1 MAYSKIILAGGSGQ
15 IGPALTVFFKTLA
28 KEIVILTRN
37 PVPQKDKN
45 VTQVYWDGKSAGAWT
60 AELEGADFIVN
71 LTGKSINCLHN
82 DQNKSELVHSRIDS
96 VLAIA
101 KAIELAQNPP
111 QLWIQFCGID
121 GYGYHDNKICD
132 EKAAFNGEGFLPEL
146 SQQWENT
153 FWESTQALVGL
164 RKVSLRTSMV
174 LAKHAGIYP
183 KLKPLVRWWL
193 GGRQGSGEQWVSW
206 VHEADV
212 CRLVDWI
219 AQHKQIT
226 GAVNCT
232 APYPVSNA
240 DLMRTFR
247 KAANVWLGLPA
258 PTLAIKVGTRLAG
271 VEPGLIL
278 DSRRAVPAAALE
290 SGFQFAFPKI
300 RDAIKQIYERG
311 RYRK

>member
-15 IGPALTVFFKTLA
+15 IGSALTVFFKTLA

-132 EKAAFNGEGFLPEL
+132 EIFYH
-146 SQQWENT
+146 
-153 FWESTQALVGL
+153 L
-164 RKVSLRTSMV
+164 R
-174 LAKHAGIYP
+174 
-183 KLKPLVRWWL
+183 
-193 GGRQGSGEQWVSW
+193 
-206 VHEADV
+206 
-212 CRLVDWI
+212 
-219 AQHKQIT
+219 
-226 GAVNCT
+226 
-232 APYPVSNA
+232 
-240 DLMRTFR
+240 
-247 KAANVWLGLPA
+247 
-258 PTLAIKVGTRLAG
+258 
-271 VEPGLIL
+271 
-278 DSRRAVPAAALE
+278 
-290 SGFQFAFPKI
+290 
-300 RDAIKQIYERG
+300 
-311 RYRK
+311 